1 MPRNRMV
8 IRKYLIILSCLRW
21 WQNYLFLLWV
31 KAYIVN
37 EYSSKLLEAA
47 VNELSRLPGIG
58 KKTALR
64 LALFI
69 LREDTSFAENLGRAV
84 ERMRREIVFCK
95 KCNNISDA
103 DLCDICSNP
112 KRDENTVCV
121 VEDIRDVL
129 AIENTA
135 QYNGLY
141 HVLGGLI
148 SPIENIGPN
157 DLNISHLV
165 QRLNTENIHELI
177 LALPATVEGDTTNYY
192 IFRLIRDFKLKVTM
206 LARGVAI
213 GDDLEYTDEITLGR
227 SILNRQLFE
236 DSMSRK

>member
-1 MPRNRMV
+1 M
-8 IRKYLIILSCLRW
+8 
-21 WQNYLFLLWV
+21 
-31 KAYIVN
+31 N

-69 LREDTSFAENLGRAV
+69 LREEPSFAENLGRAV

-95 KCNNISDA
+95 KCNNISDT
-103 DLCDICSNP
+103 DLCDICSNS

-135 QYNGLY
+135 QYNGFY

-148 SPIENIGPN
+148 NPIENIGPN

-165 QRLNTENIHELI
+165 QRLNTEDINELI

-192 IFRLIRDFKLKVTM
+192 IFRLIRGFNIRVTM